1 MSFFNSLSSRFLESM
16 EKRAAVLVH
25 EHLQALS
32 AENLAK
38 AGISQQL
45 LSQGPAAY
53 PWREEAVSINA
64 KASVTSLPVSN
75 ENAIREGIAE
85 LKACS
90 DAELHD
96 LGISRGEIAHVV
108 RFGRPGVDRVN
119 PHGNQAAA

>member
-1 MSFFNSLSSRFLESM
+1 MSFFHSLSSRFLESM

-32 AENLAK
+32 SEDLAK
-38 AGISQQL
+38 AGISKQL

-53 PWREEAVSINA
+53 PWREEAVSIKT

-75 ENAIREGIAE
+75 ENAICVGIAE

-108 RFGRPGVDRVN
+108 RYGRPGVDRVKQD
-119 PHGNQAAA
+119 GGQAAA